1 MRPPLA
7 LLQLAPVLVVAC
19 GATPAPAPPHEL
31 PPVTT
36 RPEVAVVSTAPHEV
50 DAGAT
55 APPLPASSD
64 ALVIVPAPPHTF
76 AGAAGNI
83 PGDSGLSGLF
93 AVGDSVFA
101 SGSGFLLRSTDR
113 GLHYARTEI
122 EPRFP
127 VVWAAS
133 EREVFVAGQGGVVR
147 STDGGASF
155 APTGRTPGPSVSGI
169 WGRSAEELYVV
180 GSGGGGPFVGRSVD
194 HGATWTRLPVP
205 ITDGWLHDV
214 GTTDGRD
221 VLVAGTEEGTRAT
234 SPGTRESN
242 AVILRST
249 DAGAHWKRLP
259 MFSKGGTDHEETRRI
274 CFAEGTLFASS
285 AYGLHMTRDLGKT
298 WRVATQVGAEVLALA
313 CRGKEVVVGGRNRS
327 LLASADGGATWSRNP
342 LGTLFGEP
350 SLVSVQAAAISEAGE
365 MYVGFEG
372 LYTDHRGSLFRRS
385 P

>member
-1 MRPPLA
+1 M
-7 LLQLAPVLVVAC
+7 
-19 GATPAPAPPHEL
+19 
-31 PPVTT
+31 
-36 RPEVAVVSTAPHEV
+36 
-50 DAGAT
+50 
-55 APPLPASSD
+55 
-64 ALVIVPAPPHTF
+64 
-76 AGAAGNI
+76 
-83 PGDSGLSGLF
+83 
-93 AVGDSVFA
+93 
-101 SGSGFLLRSTDR
+101 
-113 GLHYARTEI
+113 
-122 EPRFP
+122 
-127 VVWAAS
+127 
-133 EREVFVAGQGGVVR
+133 
-147 STDGGASF
+147 
-155 APTGRTPGPSVSGI
+155 
-169 WGRSAEELYVV
+169 
-180 GSGGGGPFVGRSVD
+180 GRSVD

>member
-1 MRPPLA
+1 MLVLPL
-7 LLQLAPVLVVAC
+7 LVAC
-19 GATPAPAPPHEL
+19 GGSPAPAPPHEL

-36 RPEVAVVSTAPHEV
+36 RPEVAVVSIAPHEV
-50 DAGAT
+50 DAGAA
-55 APPLPASSD
+55 APRLPASPD
-64 ALVIVPAPPHTF
+64 ALVIVPALPRAFT
-76 AGAAGNI
+76 GAAGNI

-93 AVGDSVFA
+93 TVGDSVFA
-101 SGSGFLLRSTDR
+101 CGSGFVLRSTDR
-113 GLHYARTEI
+113 GLHYARTEVG
-122 EPRFP
+122 PRFP
-127 VVWAAS
+127 VVWAPS
-133 EREVFVAGQGGVVR
+133 EREVFVAGEGGVVR

-155 APTGRTPGPSVSGI
+155 SPTGAAPGSAVTGI
-169 WGRSAEELYVV
+169 WGPSAEQIYIAGAG
-180 GSGGGGPFVGRSVD
+180 GSGGPFVARSVD
-194 HGATWTRLPVP
+194 HGATWTRLAVP

-221 VLVAGTEEGTRAT
+221 VLVAGTENGSRAT

-259 MFSKGGTDHEETRRI
+259 VFAKNGTDHEETRRI
-274 CFAEGTLFASS
+274 CFSDGTLFASS
-285 AYGLHMTRDLGKT
+285 AYGLYMTRDLGKT

-313 CRGKEVVVGGRNRS
+313 CRGKEVVVGGRNRA
-327 LLASADGGATWSRNP
+327 LFVSADGGATWGRDP
-342 LGTLFGEP
+342 LASLFGEP
-350 SLVSVQAAAISEAGE
+350 SLVSVQAAFISERGE